1 MGTKPEFKLKFELDS
16 FYITFYY
23 KQKFIH
29 LFVSPV
35 VTVNIQMPGNYWAM
49 EAEAQVHVT
58 LTSR

>member
-35 VTVNIQMPGNYWAM
+35 VTVNIQMPGNY
-49 EAEAQVHVT
+49 
-58 LTSR
+58 